1 MILLQLFLF
10 RGLVD
15 ITIYNMNMNIKC
27 AYCGVRILVWLKIAD
42 FWLLFFVG
50 DPHRNRHNM
59 NLAEN
64 KPLPVPQFL
73 KFNWQRFL
81 SQITG
86 KLLIPR
92 KLIDRFLLNQF
103 IDII

>member
-1 MILLQLFLF
+1 LWRKNI
-10 RGLVD
+10 GLVENNRFLAF
-15 ITIYNMNMNIKC
+15 I
-27 AYCGVRILVWLKIAD
+27 
-42 FWLLFFVG
+42 FVG

-86 KLLIPR
+86 NLWNSR
-92 KLIDRFLLNQF
+92 KFNRSFCTKPIYIYYLGPIIDGAMILPLNPTEAEHV
-103 IDII
+103 